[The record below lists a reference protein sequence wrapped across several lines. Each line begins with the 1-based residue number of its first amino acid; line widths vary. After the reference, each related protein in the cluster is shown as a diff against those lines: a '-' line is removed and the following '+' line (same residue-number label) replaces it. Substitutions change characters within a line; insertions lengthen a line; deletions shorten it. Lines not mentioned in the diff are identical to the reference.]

1 MHNKN
6 LANRLKASL
15 IDIISPNQTAFVPS
29 KSIAENVLRAQ
40 EIEKNYY
47 REKGHGRCTIRVDL

>member
-6 LANRLKASL
+6 LANKLKASL
-15 IDIISPNQTAFVPS
+15 IDIISPKKTASVPS

-40 EIEKNYY
+40 EIVKNY
-47 REKGHGRCTIRVDL
+47 